1 MTRLENAIDAFA
13 QPIGTD
19 AIRIERVL
27 PGPRERVWRYLTEP
41 DLRRRWLAA
50 GAFDLAPGG
59 AVELVF
65 RNNELTPDDDAPPP
79 AGHQEFR
86 LSGTILA
93 CKAPSLLAYTWGT
106 EPDASHVRFE
116 LAEEGDRVRLTV
128 THSRVVKRPMMTSVS
143 AGWHAH
149 LDLLVAELEE
159 RAPDGFW
166 RKFGALKPL
175 YEQRLPGA

>member
-1 MTRLENAIDAFA
+1 MA
-13 QPIGTD
+13 G
-19 AIRIERVL
+19 
-27 PGPRERVWRYLTEP
+27 
-41 DLRRRWLAA
+41 RRRFRPRAWRSLWTC
-50 GAFDLAPGG
+50 
-59 AVELVF
+59 F

-166 RKFGALKPL
+166 RTLAPKPL
-175 YEQRLPGA
+175 YEQRLPGAEKSESDGGDLASAALTIKEQTTAACNSGRRFSSPSRI